1 MRKWSGWDRNTE
13 IFINRNGSVHI
24 VRNLVGRLWAGINLA
39 HAQLVHGT
47 KGVPVLITCYS
58 WNISA
63 RLGPMRSGGEPL
75 LEAIDTRMILYG
87 FGIGFP
93 ISFPGTPM
101 VFDVLM
107 CAINPFWEPAKCVY
121 KFFGV

>member
-1 MRKWSGWDRNTE
+1 MPSWYMEQRECQYSLHAIPGISLQD
-13 IFINRNGSVHI
+13 
-24 VRNLVGRLWAGINLA
+24 LV
-39 HAQLVHGT
+39 Q
-47 KGVPVLITCYS
+47 C
-58 WNISA
+58 
-63 RLGPMRSGGEPL
+63 L

>member
-1 MRKWSGWDRNTE
+1 
-13 IFINRNGSVHI
+13 
-24 VRNLVGRLWAGINLA
+24 
-39 HAQLVHGT
+39 
-47 KGVPVLITCYS
+47 
-58 WNISA
+58 
-63 RLGPMRSGGEPL
+63 
-75 LEAIDTRMILYG
+75 MILYG